1 LVKDFIKIL
10 ENEPNAV
17 AVHCKAGL
25 GRTGTMIGCYIMK
38 HYNFPALALIGW
50 MRICRPGSVLGPQQH
65 FLTVMEAKC
74 KEWNANSP
82 RTPERYA
89 GATSLNTEM
98 TPEDKYKAKYGDRGQ
113 AFRLIAAKKRTTS
126 ASPNRT
132 NFSRSPI
139 RIRTQRSPNRLNT
152 RTMSSDRNRPVIDA
166 NRTEPRPIS
175 LAVTRANVA
184 HKSPFQERKYVFTKS
199 NHGSYRKANTFMM

>member
-1 LVKDFIKIL
+1 MVKEFIKIV

-38 HYNFPALALIGW
+38 HYDFPALALIGW

-89 GATSLNTEM
+89 GATAYNTEM

-113 AFRLIAAKKRTTS
+113 AIRLIAAKKRTTS
-126 ASPNRT
+126 ASPTRA

-139 RIRTQRSPNRLNT
+139 RIRSTQSPNRPEFRTVSRERNRTMIDAT
-152 RTMSSDRNRPVIDA
+152 RT
-166 NRTEPRPIS
+166 ELRPIS
-175 LAVTRANVA
+175 LAATKANIT
-184 HKSPFQERKYVFTKS
+184 HKSPFYERKYVFNKS
-199 NHGSYRKANTFMM
+199 TPGSYRKANTFMM